1 MNFKRILIPTDF
13 SETAHKAL
21 EQALILSAQFKA
33 ELTVLHAR
41 LLYEDDASQL
51 PGELAKLKHEEEEM
65 EEHLLEYMKGCT
77 DQHGHLQIQHEIVR
91 GYSAPSAILG
101 YINQH
106 EFDLV
111 VIGTHGRSGLEHFL
125 IGSVA
130 EKVVRY
136 APCPVLTISQ
146 EATVKREFKKLLL
159 PFDFSEHTL
168 EALRSAVELA
178 ALNQAQLELFYV
190 IDEDVHPALYSWGMK
205 SLLDMVPD
213 IKAKAE
219 ARMDEILSDLKIPDT
234 VTIIKT
240 IVAGVP
246 HKEIARHASE
256 NNFDLIIMA
265 THGLVGLDRFLLG
278 STTERIIRSVHKP
291 ILTLKEKK
299 LI

>member
-1 MNFKRILIPTDF
+1 
-13 SETAHKAL
+13 
-21 EQALILSAQFKA
+21 
-33 ELTVLHAR
+33 
-41 LLYEDDASQL
+41 LYEDDASQL

-65 EEHLLEYMKGCT
+65 EKHLLKYMKGCT
-77 DQHGHLQIQHEIVR
+77 SRHTHLNIKHEIVR

-136 APCPVLTISQ
+136 APCPVLTIAQ
-146 EATVKREFKKLLL
+146 GATIKEQFKNILL
-159 PFDFSEHTL
+159 PFDFSEHTMQ
-168 EALRSAVELA
+168 ALRTALELA
-178 ALNQAQLELFYV
+178 QLNQAQLELFYV

-205 SLLDMVPD
+205 SVLDIVPD

-219 ARMDEILSDLKIPDT
+219 ARMDEILKELKTPAEVT
-234 VTIIKT
+234 VKKT
-240 IVAGVP
+240 VVAGVP
-246 HKEIARHASE
+246 HKEISRYAE
-256 NNFDLIIMA
+256 EGDFDLIIMA
-265 THGLVGLDRFLLG
+265 SHGLVGLDRFLLG
-278 STTERIIRSVHKP
+278 STTERIIRSVHRP
-291 ILTLKEKK
+291 ILTLKQKK